1 MNSGWM
7 KVGYRFKPA
16 TLGYLESSR
25 PRETLM
31 DCSMAG
37 WLMDSEGWILWIRW
51 SLLCWDDFAGN
62 FPTLQR
68 VIEFWSN
75 LHVGWK
81 IPPAIVGSILI
92 SEPTNWLSSSILQ
105 RSASNEWNFST
116 TYLKLSI
123 FARPPRTTGRT
134 WRIFV
139 EASGIRMLDSN
150 TQLVVWRPR
159 HSLRALPRL
168 RHSVRRGR
176 AVSISA
182 AKHMSSVA
190 DLLRCHMR
198 RVCSCEVGVRGG
210 HRLFRWKVGLHTS
223 TRL

>member
-1 MNSGWM
+1 MGISWVLNRWRSGLVVSPCFNHGLYTYHQNWNDPNPNWLIRVFWDGLKLPTSEFWCCVIGSVFICLAARVTFVLINEDIPSILDEPGWM

-16 TLGYLESSR
+16 TLGYLKSSR
-25 PRETLM
+25 PWETLM

-81 IPPAIVGSILI
+81 IPPVIVGSILI

-134 WRIFV
+134 WRIFQ
-139 EASGIRMLDSN
+139 AY
-150 TQLVVWRPR
+150 
-159 HSLRALPRL
+159 A
-168 RHSVRRGR
+168 
-176 AVSISA
+176 
-182 AKHMSSVA
+182 
-190 DLLRCHMR
+190 C
-198 RVCSCEVGVRGG
+198 
-210 HRLFRWKVGLHTS
+210 
-223 TRL
+223 